1 MPDGEDKPEFDDM
14 SSWYKG
20 ATKDEPAED
29 GGEGEEGGM
38 KRGVISD
45 GNVRKLYI
53 FC

>member
-1 MPDGEDKPEFDDM
+1 MPDGEGKPEFDDM

-29 GGEGEEGGM
+29 GGETEEGGM

-45 GNVRKLYI
+45 GNVRKRLI
-53 FC
+53 F